1 MSGDYMGNVTLQPIV
16 DAIQGSAVPQDIVS
30 LVATGIAI
38 GIPFI
43 ITWFAVRYI
52 FRKFVSAVK
61 GGRG

>member
-16 DAIQGSAVPQDIVS
+16 DAIQGSAVPQDIVA